1 MVGRSAQRGATYLA
15 LIIAVAVVSAVL
27 AATAQIISHAQ
38 QREREKQLLWAGDQI
53 RRALLDYAKVG
64 TGVDAYPRD
73 LRDLLEDRRQP
84 GTRRYL
90 RRLYFD
96 PLTGSTDWGLIVNP
110 QQRIIG
116 VYSKSS
122 QTPIRTDNFPAPYL
136 AFRKARSYAEWR
148 FAAGELPPAV
158 APSVAGAAPSISPQG
173 ALSPLPGTLPPST
186 RD

>member
-1 MVGRSAQRGATYLA
+1 MVGRAAQRGATYLA
-15 LIIAVAVVSAVL
+15 LIIAIAVVSAVL
-27 AATAQIISHAQ
+27 AATAQIISHAL
-38 QREREKQLLWAGDQI
+38 QREREQQLLWAGDQI
-53 RRALLDYAKVG
+53 RRALLDYAKAG
-64 TGVDAYPRD
+64 TGVDAFPRD
-73 LRDLLEDRRQP
+73 LRDLLEDRRRP
-84 GTRRYL
+84 GMRRYL

-116 VYSKSS
+116 VYSKSL
-122 QTPIRTDNFPAPYL
+122 QTPIRTDNFPPPYA

-158 APSVAGAAPSISPQG
+158 APSVAGAAPGISPQG
-173 ALSPLPGTLPPST
+173 TLSPLPGTLPPST